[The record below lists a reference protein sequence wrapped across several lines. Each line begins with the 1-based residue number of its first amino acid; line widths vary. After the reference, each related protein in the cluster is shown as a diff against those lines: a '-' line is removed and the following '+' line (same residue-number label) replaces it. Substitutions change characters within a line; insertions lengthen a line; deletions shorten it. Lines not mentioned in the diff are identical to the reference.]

1 MGPGGNP
8 LLEAVLYVEG
18 LVQRLE
24 AGEPVRPLLDAFIE
38 QQFGLLT
45 LPLQE
50 DLTLVRRVLGRVQQD
65 PCSRHLPALRAAVDE
80 ARRVAGSG
88 PTRSPRA
95 NALLGLALAACRDPQ
110 LDFGAEASAFGADL
124 AFLAERLLAGGAE
137 GATEEVQEQA
147 CRAAEVALEALEGLE
162 ELQAAVATAEEA
174 RVLVAGQA
182 LVAAVRALGD
192 VQATLLE
199 LADREIRL
207 VCPRCGHSWDGP
219 RSSCERCGGLP
230 PVAFSGREGAVDVR
244 LGDEPGEG
252 APPRITENL
261 AVLFDACER
270 FQAGLLEAGPFLEV
284 VAWMEGLLDR
294 ARRQGLGDSALAR
307 EGQQIFAE
315 GLATLREA
323 GETGEAGLVEPG
335 RRRVW
340 EGAGRLQAGN
350 RS

>member
-45 LPLQE
+45 LPIQE
-50 DLTLVRRVLGRVQQD
+50 DLTLVRRMLGRVHQD

-80 ARRVAGSG
+80 ARRAAGSG

-110 LDFGAEASAFGADL
+110 VDFAAQASAFGADL
-124 AFLAERLLAGGAE
+124 AFLADRLLAGGAA
-137 GATEEVQEQA
+137 GPSEEVQEQA

-162 ELQAAVATAEEA
+162 ALQAAVATGEEA
-174 RVLVAGQA
+174 QVLAAGQA
-182 LVAAVRALGD
+182 LVAAVRALGE
-192 VQATLLE
+192 VQATLLD
-199 LADREIRL
+199 LADREVR
-207 VCPRCGHSWDGP
+207 VACPRCGHSAEGP
-219 RSSCERCGGLP
+219 RSSCKRCGALL
-230 PVAFSGREGAVDVR
+230 PVALPGREPALDVR
-244 LGDEPGEG
+244 LGDEPGG
-252 APPRITENL
+252 PTPTRVTENL

-270 FQAGLLEAGPFLEV
+270 FGAGLLEAGPFLEV
-284 VAWMEGLLDR
+284 VAWLEGLLDR
-294 ARRQGLGDSALAR
+294 ARRQGLGDSDLAR

-323 GETGEAGLVEPG
+323 GETGETGLVEPG

-350 RS
+350 AS